1 MSSSASAAP
10 SVFRHRDF
18 RLYQLARLC
27 AVLAVQIESVA
38 IGWQVYELTGSA
50 LALGYTGLAQFLPF
64 LAFSLIGGQVA
75 DRVDRR
81 IILAVCQGVMLL
93 CSLLLLSFSLGHIRD
108 VRFVYGVL
116 VLFGTARAFYS
127 PAGSAITAHLVPTE
141 DLSRA
146 IAINSTTWQVATIA
160 GPAVGGF
167 LYQWVGATGSYVAS
181 ASLCALTV
189 VWILSLKV
197 RTGQASSEAFS
208 MSTLLA
214 GFRFVRRQR
223 LLLGS
228 ITLDLFAV
236 LLGGAVALLPIYA
249 RDVLHTGPWGLGLLR
264 GAPAAGAAL
273 VAVVLAMRPLG
284 GRAGW
289 KMFVS
294 VAIFG
299 AATLVF
305 GVSRSLPLSVLALA
319 VAGAADMVSVV
330 VRHTL
335 ELMATPDE
343 MRGRVGA
350 VNMMCVG
357 ASNELGEF
365 RAGAFAEHVGVV
377 PAVVAG
383 AVGTLVVVAL
393 WAWVFPELRRVDQL
407 EEAARQ
413 PLPEDAEPEA
423 VGTTS

>member
-1 MSSSASAAP
+1 MATLDASP
-10 SVFRHRDF
+10 SRSVFRHRDF
-18 RLYQLARLC
+18 RLYQVARLC
-27 AVLAVQIESVA
+27 AVLAVQVESVA
-38 IGWQVYELTGSA
+38 IGWQVYELTGSP

-64 LAFSLIGGQVA
+64 LAFALVGGQVA

-81 IILAVCQGVMLL
+81 AILAVCQGVMLL
-93 CSLLLLSFSLGHIRD
+93 CSLLLLVFTLGPIRD

-116 VLFGTARAFYS
+116 VLFGTARAFHA
-127 PAGSAITAHLVPTE
+127 PAGSALTPHLVPPEELT
-141 DLSRA
+141 RA
-146 IAINSTTWQVATIA
+146 VAVNSTTWQVATIA
-160 GPAVGGF
+160 GPAVGGV
-167 LYQWVGATGSYVAS
+167 LYGWLGATGAYLAS
-181 ASLCALTV
+181 AVLCALAV
-189 VWILSLKV
+189 VWILMLKV
-197 RTGQASSEAFS
+197 RTGSASTGPLSFA
-208 MSTLLA
+208 TLVA
-214 GFRFVRRQR
+214 GLRFVRRQR

-264 GAPAAGAAL
+264 CAPAVGAAL
-273 VAVVLAMRPLG
+273 VAVVLALRPMG

-294 VAIFG
+294 VALFG

-305 GVSRSLPLSVLALA
+305 GVSRSLPLSLLALA

-335 ELMATPDE
+335 ELVATPDD

-350 VNMMCVG
+350 VNMICIG

-365 RAGAFAEHVGVV
+365 RAGGLAEYVGAV

-383 AVGTLVVVAL
+383 AVGTLVVVGL
-393 WAWVFPELRRVDQL
+393 WAWLFPELRQVDRL
-407 EEAARQ
+407 ESARR
-413 PLPEDAEPEA
+413 
-423 VGTTS
+423 